1 MRSRPYTALQWNM
14 GIYHDPELSERV
26 RLSRL
31 SVFRTLIAMYAP
43 SFVAL
48 QEAPDDLG
56 QLELGPRYRVISDL
70 SGITTA
76 VLQPA
81 WRVRDHG
88 TMEGWRGLVVKV
100 DPLAGGLGLWLWNLH
115 LPILFKDSEERRT
128 LSRCEPRDDLR
139 RFRARDPGRGEIVLG
154 DFNLEPHDLAMV
166 GRDGFYARSC
176 PEWVLSRA
184 SRRDISYRPL
194 YNATPTPS
202 ASQRDDPPYGSYYRD
217 KSKDG
222 AGPWSR
228 PDQVLMSAELL
239 LCGDLRVT
247 LLPWAGGTDL
257 CDQKHRRPDPKVG
270 SDHLP
275 LLIEFMA

>member
-1 MRSRPYTALQWNM
+1 M
-14 GIYHDPELSERV
+14 GIHHAPELPERV

-31 SVFRTLIAMYAP
+31 AVLEALIARYAP
-43 SFVAL
+43 SFVAI

-56 QLELGPRYRVISDL
+56 RDLDPRYQVISGL
-70 SGITTA
+70 GGITTA

-81 WRVRDHG
+81 WQVRDHR

-115 LPILFKDSEERRT
+115 QPILFKDSEERRT
-128 LSRCEPRDDLR
+128 LLRCEPRDDLR

-166 GRDGFYARSC
+166 GRDGFYARAFR
-176 PEWVLSRA
+176 EWVLSRA
-184 SRRDISYRPL
+184 SQQDIVYRAL

-202 ASQRDDPPYGSYYRD
+202 ASQGDDPPYGSYYRD

-228 PDQVLMSAELL
+228 PDQALISAEVLR
-239 LCGDLRVT
+239 CGDPRVT
-247 LLPWAGGTDL
+247 LLSRAGGTDL
-257 CDQKHRRPDPKVG
+257 CAGAHRRPDPKVG

>member
-1 MRSRPYTALQWNM
+1 M
-14 GIYHDPELSERV
+14 GIYHDPELPDRV

-31 SVFRTLIAMYAP
+31 AALRTLIALYAP

-56 QLELGPRYRVISDL
+56 RGDLGPRYRVISGL
-70 SGITTA
+70 GGITTA
-76 VLQPA
+76 VLQTA
-81 WRVRDHG
+81 WRVRDHS
-88 TMEGWRGLVVKV
+88 TMEGWRALVVKV
-100 DPLAGGLGLWLWNLH
+100 DPLAGGLDLWLWNLH
-115 LPILFKDSEERRT
+115 QPILHKDSEERRT

-139 RFRARDPGRGEIVLG
+139 RFRARDPDRGELVVG
-154 DFNLEPHDLAMV
+154 DFNLEPHDVAMV
-166 GRDGFYARSC
+166 GRDGFYARSS
-176 PEWVLSRA
+176 PEWVLSRP
-184 SRRDISYRPL
+184 SRRDILYRPL

-222 AGPWSR
+222 AGPWFR

-239 LCGDLRVT
+239 RCGKPRVT
-247 LLPWAGGTDL
+247 LLPRAGETDL
-257 CDQKHRRPDPKVG
+257 CAPAHRRPDPKVG

-275 LLIEFMA
+275 LLIELMA